1 MNNIS
6 LLSYLIENRKITG
19 ATVMSPDG
27 ETKFLDIKE
36 YKNLIEN
43 TGSKISVR
51 FPNES
56 FFEEV
61 SIDLEK
67 FEVSNEFPHEIF
79 GWYDGTAIS
88 IKK

>member
-1 MNNIS
+1 M
-6 LLSYLIENRKITG
+6 
-19 ATVMSPDG
+19 APDG
-27 ETKFLDIKE
+27 ETKFLDVKE
-36 YKNLIEN
+36 YKNLLEN
-43 TGSKISVR
+43 TGSKTLVR

-56 FFEEV
+56 FFEEL
-61 SIDLEK
+61 SIDFEK

>member
-6 LLSYLIENRKITG
+6 LLSYLIEDRKIKG
-19 ATVMSPDG
+19 ATLQAPDG
-27 ETKFLDIKE
+27 ETKYLDIKD
-36 YKNLIEN
+36 YKKLLEN
-43 TGSKISVR
+43 TGTKILVR
-51 FPNES
+51 FPNEDY
-56 FFEEV
+56 FDDV
-61 SIDLEK
+61 KIDLEK